1 MSDGLT
7 HDEIQELLG
16 AYVVGALSNDAERQ
30 AVAEHLRSCESCRA
44 ESEELRLAAERLREE
59 RAEWDETSQ
68 TLWERI
74 RDEVRRRP
82 RGGEAGDGSR

>member
-30 AVAEHLRSCESCRA
+30 AVTEHLESCESCRA
-44 ESEELRLAAERLREE
+44 EAEELRLAAERLREE

-68 TLWERI
+68 ALWERI

-82 RGGEAGDGSR
+82 RGGEAGDGSH